1 MAGQATLA
9 FPLYHGSMNT
19 LAIGDLI
26 TPNTRIH
33 AYATP
38 KYESALRFADSPE
51 TVYRVEPLDPSE
63 VIVRQMKYFSPST
76 LEHISKI
83 GFRVIGK
90 VE

>member
-1 MAGQATLA
+1 MKEL
-9 FPLYHGSMNT
+9 S
-19 LAIGDLI
+19 IGDFI

-38 KYESALRFADSPE
+38 NYESALRFADSPE
-51 TVYRVEPLDPSE
+51 TVYIVEPLEPSE
-63 VIVRQMKYFSPST
+63 IIVRQMEYFNPST

-90 VE
+90 AK